1 MATLGNIRNRSGL
14 LLAVI
19 GIAMLAFILG
29 DLMQSTNS
37 VGSKNIIY
45 VGEVLGEDV
54 LRQKFEERVDQGIKN
69 WKEQSSSEAILDQ
82 TTISQIRDQVWNQY
96 VKDLIMENEYEK
108 LGIDV
113 SDDEFFEL
121 VQGVNV
127 HPEISKI
134 PSFQNPESGEFE
146 RRRVLAYLKQI
157 DEDPTGESRTR
168 WVEFQRYLIGIM
180 KTAKYN
186 SLVGK
191 AMYTT
196 NEEAKFDF
204 RSSTQNITFNYI
216 SIPFSSIND
225 TDITVTDNELRNYYS
240 DHKLEYQQESSKD
253 VDFVVYNVIPSEE
266 DDNNTKKEI
275 SSLISDF
282 KIYED
287 YELMARRNSDNTNSK
302 FVYATKDELKD
313 SNFDELFDAEKGK
326 VIGPYLFS
334 PGVYRIA
341 KLAELEYR
349 PDSVE
354 ARHILIRPTQNISLD
369 SVKKQINSLK
379 LSIENGDDFGLIAQ
393 QKSEDQ
399 GSAIKGGDL
408 GWFSEGTM
416 VQEFNDLC
424 FSSDKGKLSIVTTDY
439 GVHLVEVT
447 KKSKLVKKVKVVYID
462 RNVEPSTETFNL
474 YYSQAAGFASQ
485 ILNDGINF
493 DTLVIKKNLV
503 KRSDNKVTINKQNIS
518 GIPNSRE
525 MVRWLNNASVN
536 SISEV
541 FQFEDSYVVACVKR
555 EYKAGDIPL
564 EDIKE
569 QIKSL
574 VIKDKKAEKI
584 SKSISN
590 NLSLSEI
597 ANLNSTTV
605 IYDKKTNFSNL
616 NIQGIG
622 NEPVL
627 VGSVFA
633 NDKDVVSEPIQG
645 SNAIFVV
652 EVTEIDEVK
661 LDADFSQQKL
671 NLQRQANSYSKTASY
686 NILKEF
692 ADVKDNRSDIY

>member
-69 WKEQSSSEAILDQ
+69 WKEQSSSEAILNQ

-96 VKDLIMENEYEK
+96 VKDLVMENEYEK

-180 KTAKYN
+180 KTGKYN
-186 SLVGK
+186 SLVAK
-191 AMYTT
+191 AMYVT

-204 RSSTQNITFNYI
+204 RSSTQNVTFNYV

-266 DDNNTKKEI
+266 DDNNTKKNI
-275 SSLISDF
+275 ASLISDF

-287 YELMARRNSDNTNSK
+287 YELMVRRNSDNTSSK
-302 FVYATKDELKD
+302 FVYATKEELKD
-313 SNFDELFDAEKGK
+313 SNFVELFDAEKGK

-341 KLAELEYR
+341 KLAEVEYR

-354 ARHILIRPTQNISLD
+354 ARHILIRPTQDINLD
-369 SVKKQINSLK
+369 SVKNQINSLK
-379 LSIENGDDFGLIAQ
+379 LSIEKGDDFGLIAQ

-408 GWFSEGTM
+408 GWFSEGIM
-416 VQEFNDLC
+416 VQEFNDVC

-462 RNVEPSTETFNL
+462 RNVEPSTETFNS

-485 ILNDGINF
+485 ILNDGISF
-493 DTLVIKKNLV
+493 DTLVFKKNLV
-503 KRSDNKVTINKQNIS
+503 KRNDNKVTINKQNIS
-518 GIPNSRE
+518 GLPNSRE

-555 EYKAGDIPL
+555 EYKEGDIPL

-574 VIKDKKAEKI
+574 VIKDKKSEKI
-584 SKSISN
+584 SKSVSN
-590 NLSLSEI
+590 DLSLSEI

-622 NEPVL
+622 NEPRL
-627 VGSVFA
+627 VGSLFA
-633 NDKDVVSEPIQG
+633 NEKNVVSEPIQG
-645 SNAIFVV
+645 SNAVFFV
-652 EVTEIDEVK
+652 EVTEIDKIK
-661 LDADFSQQKL
+661 LDADVSQQKL

-686 NILKEF
+686 NILKDF